1 MGFDK
6 KFIKQYTSEKIFTAS
21 HFGEICLFCNC
32 KWYLP
37 GLKTW
42 YTFFYTEVQ
51 TVQIVSRPI

>member
-32 KWYLP
+32 K
-37 GLKTW
+37 
-42 YTFFYTEVQ
+42 
-51 TVQIVSRPI
+51 